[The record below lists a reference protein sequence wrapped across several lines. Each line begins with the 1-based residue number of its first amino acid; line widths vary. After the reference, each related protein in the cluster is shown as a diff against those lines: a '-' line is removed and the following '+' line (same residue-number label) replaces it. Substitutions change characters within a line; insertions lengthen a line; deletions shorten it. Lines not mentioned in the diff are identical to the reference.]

1 MKHLWVKYLSLLLI
15 LAQTSVLFADT
26 LTFNNGYKVEGE
38 VIRIDEKSSDLGNS
52 TEIFFRLNK
61 SLIDEIPAIAVI
73 NQIDEYTVI
82 LKDEFISEI
91 VDNDG
96 VTIFSNGKYLINNKT
111 NLAKLDKDL
120 KAVGKGAVEGAVG
133 YALGTLIGFAIGGV
147 VLLFLLLIDW
157 PTATS

>member
-1 MKHLWVKYLSLLLI
+1 MKRLWVKYLSLLLI

-38 VIRIDEKSSDLGNS
+38 VIRIDKKSSDLGNS

-73 NQIDEYTVI
+73 NQIDDYTII

-111 NLAKLDKDL
+111 NLAKLNKDV
-120 KAVGKGAVEGAVG
+120 KALGKGTVEGAGAV
-133 YALGTLIGFAIGGV
+133 AFSALIGCAIGGV
-147 VLLFLLLIDW
+147 ILLFLALIDW
-157 PTATS
+157 ATATS

>member
-1 MKHLWVKYLSLLLI
+1 MKRLWVKYLSLLLI

-61 SLIDEIPAIAVI
+61 SLIYEIPAIAVI
-73 NQIDEYTVI
+73 NQIDDYTVI

-120 KAVGKGAVEGAVG
+120 KALGKGAVEGAGVV
-133 YALGTLIGFAIGGV
+133 AFNIFISCAIAGV
-147 VLLFLLLIDW
+147 VLLLLDW
-157 PTATS
+157 ATATS